1 MILKTALIIILEKS
15 ELVHNSLPIAKKLTI
30 HSVMILIK
38 SVVNKNKNEYY
49 CNIFI
54 EKDSHKDE
62 FDTRFFQM
70 NFYML

>member
-1 MILKTALIIILEKS
+1 MEKS

-49 CNIFI
+49 YNIFI